1 MFGRPNTR
9 GVGGNRLVVG
19 TNVKNNRDLDI
30 PVSFGR
36 SNRDYIVSKKR
47 EKEKRNYERLKSSK
61 LKILTY
67 YILEY
72 RSYKQTRRALS
83 DSLQSLLSSAQ
94 RAEPTSMNLVIRLF
108 RFTLGTS
115 PERLEEDF
123 ERFNLII
130 ELLNRD
136 FGRVSLELSQSNLLF
151 MLRNG
156 LMLLFLKDHDET
168 LKINRPLIKSIV
180 DKILDL
186 FFSTSNIDN
195 QEVPRYQFKGKN
207 LISMVLD
214 YSMVDLLFLRYLELR
229 AFSGDMEAG
238 VFAEILQEIL
248 LLCASKAS
256 REDHIFSCYMG
267 RNLVDIP
274 KTNHFLLKGARD
286 LNRKSGIQIDS
297 FFRNRY
303 LWITVCCISIL
314 IKSRPI
320 LKNDQVKNIL
330 MQNLSLL
337 DLESLQDWIM
347 KETPESI
354 RVIRTPLQ
362 QIPPNSPFSLLL
374 LHYSLF
380 DHLMVHKNQNT
391 LLTNTTLHEFKSKTQ
406 PEQKEITIQTEKELL
421 SLIFFFNCWNFSPF
435 ILLGVYKTDPVISNK
450 EEMID
455 MINIIFEMT
464 CGSIG
469 RVEGGKCRDGSSS
482 LDVEVM
488 RVNLKLL
495 YLARLYMLFLDL
507 EARLSLL
514 GTYIRNME
522 IIKDDRILFG
532 ASERVR
538 ENQLLSRVMINKV
551 IQPILNQALD
561 FACRDE
567 TTIKHAIQ
575 ILSLISNIYFP
586 LNQVPNIIIENINYH
601 NNSLIREKVTY
612 LHNALDLCINKT
624 EEETTRHGNALN
636 KRKKSIILFR
646 NFIRFRISSLGEGL
660 KLTEND
666 VDLDDMKIFFLIGE
680 LESKSEEVI
689 KSETLMIG
697 VSNKST
703 RIIQRSRDHEFLEKA
718 YNKLYLRDYYN
729 FQGFYNDLLKS
740 KLKVLREI
748 QAQILTSLSYDTCW
762 VLSLFLCIHNT
773 IIFGNRGSIESF
785 LLDISYSMENLLS
798 LFGICLNHQL
808 LYLDDYEV
816 KTSIGLILS
825 RSSSVMIVSSN
836 SNSNL
841 TEDQKQKQLYPILNT
856 SGILANDELPK
867 GASGSEILRKI
878 MESLSSNFKSLSSL
892 ITFKSIQSFNSLQ
905 DDSFNIMT
913 SNEESIDQSRGFSMH
928 PILLISN
935 KSQLNYIS
943 LFINNLTFSMLKI
956 RLSLRDKSTE
966 NEIIGTIHRNK
977 SCSYLSNISI
987 FGELTRR
994 LYQYYLKLN
1003 HFQMKLDDPKI
1014 KLPWTISEASNL
1026 LKPRNVLIQQALHIE
1041 SLGSFP
1047 TNNPGEHEFIQGDED
1062 RDQNWSQTCDDHNS
1076 LEDDDDDDESN
1087 YLDNGDISYDN
1098 NNNIHSSSNLDNNHG
1113 KISARLNLLRVFDST
1128 LRYVSNRSKFE
1139 LLRQILRE
1147 MPYLIGFE
1155 ERLHFYYHYIAEL
1168 RFSHYQPEFF
1178 HEIPN
1183 FEMRRT
1189 NLIEDGLNKV
1199 GSLDPNR
1206 LRMAFRIIFLDEQ
1219 GNIEPGIDG
1228 GGLLKDFIICISREM
1243 CSESFGLFKVCKDN
1257 TIVPREYDSL
1267 MKISSKFK
1275 DLVDGEPLNLKKTNI
1290 VLYLFEFLGKIV
1302 GKAIYEK
1309 ILLEIE
1315 FNPVFLNSVFGQKND
1330 FDDLLNLDQ
1339 ELFRSLNYLKS
1350 LEDHQEMK
1358 SLCLTFSI
1366 TLDLEP
1372 IISEDCSLNGGRR
1385 YLEVDLIPNGRN
1397 IPVNNENKIVYIKLL
1412 THYKLITSI
1421 KLQSEAFLRG
1431 LSTVIP
1437 NESLRLFSPYEIQSL
1452 ISGVYQSL
1460 DVDNLRLNT
1469 CYTGYLET
1477 SEQVIW
1483 LWDILKNEFSIEE
1496 QSEFLL
1502 FVTSS
1507 RKAPLLGF
1515 QHLNPKF
1522 GIQIVPDNTRLP
1534 SASTCFNLL
1543 KLPAYS
1549 SKEALKSKLRQAI
1562 FNSKGFDLS

>member
-1 MFGRPNTR
+1 MFGRPSTR

-47 EKEKRNYERLKSSK
+47 EKEKRSYERLKSSK

-94 RAEPTSMNLVIRLF
+94 RAEPISMDLVIRLF
-108 RFTLGTS
+108 RFTLGIS
-115 PERLEEDF
+115 PERMEEDF
-123 ERFNLII
+123 ERFDLIT

-136 FGRVSLELSQSNLLF
+136 FGRVSLEISRSNLLF
-151 MLRNG
+151 LFRNG
-156 LMLLFLKDHDET
+156 LMLLFLKDQDET
-168 LKINRPLIKSIV
+168 LKINRPLIKSLV
-180 DKILDL
+180 DQIIDL
-186 FFSTSNIDN
+186 FFSTSKMDN
-195 QEVPRYQFKGKN
+195 QEVPRSQFKGKD

-229 AFSGDMEAG
+229 AFSGDLETD

-248 LLCASKAS
+248 LVCVSKAS

-274 KTNHFLLKGARD
+274 KTHHFLLKGARD
-286 LNRKSGIQIDS
+286 LSRRNGIQIDS

-303 LWITVCCISIL
+303 LWLTVCCISIL
-314 IKSRPI
+314 IKNRPI

-337 DLESLQDWIM
+337 DLESLQNWTM

-354 RVIRTPLQ
+354 RVIRSPLQ

-374 LHYSLF
+374 VHYSLF

-391 LLTNTTLHEFKSKTQ
+391 LLSNTTLHEFKSKTE

-421 SLIFFFNCWNFSPF
+421 SLIFFLNCWNFSPF
-435 ILLGVYKTDPVISNK
+435 ILLGVDKTAPAILNK
-450 EEMID
+450 EEMVD

-469 RVEGGKCRDGSSS
+469 GLDGVGCEEGDGG

-522 IIKDDRILFG
+522 IIKDDRILFE
-532 ASERVR
+532 ASERLR
-538 ENQLLSRVMINKV
+538 ENPLLSRVMISQV

-586 LNQVPNIIIENINYH
+586 LNQVPNLIIENINYH
-601 NNSLIREKVTY
+601 NNALIREKVTY
-612 LHNALDLCINKT
+612 LHNALDLCINKS
-624 EEETTRHGNALN
+624 EEETRHDNVLN

-646 NFIRFRISSLGEGL
+646 NFIRFRISSLGEGFE
-660 KLTEND
+660 LTESD
-666 VDLDDMKIFFLIGE
+666 VDLDDMKVFFLIGE
-680 LESKSEEVI
+680 LESKSE
-689 KSETLMIG
+689 TLMIG
-697 VSNKST
+697 ISNKST
-703 RIIQRSRDHEFLEKA
+703 QIIQKSRDHEFLEKV
-718 YNKLYLRDYYN
+718 YNKLYLRDYYS

-748 QAQILTSLSYDTCW
+748 QTQILTSLSYDTCW

-773 IIFGNRGSIESF
+773 IIFGNKGSIESF

-798 LFGICLNHQL
+798 LFGIGLNHQL
-808 LYLDDYEV
+808 LYLDDYQV

-825 RSSSVMIVSSN
+825 RSSSVMIMGSN
-836 SNSNL
+836 HNSNL
-841 TEDQKQKQLYPILNT
+841 TEDQKQKQKQKQLYPILNT
-856 SGILANDELPK
+856 SGILENDELPK
-867 GASGSEILRKI
+867 GMSGSEILRKI
-878 MESLSSNFKSLSSL
+878 MESLSNNFKSLSSL
-892 ITFKSIQSFNSLQ
+892 VTYKSIQSFNSLQ

-913 SNEESIDQSRGFSMH
+913 SNEESIGQSRGFSMH

-935 KSQLNYIS
+935 KNQLNYIS

-966 NEIIGTIHRNK
+966 NEIIGTTHRNK
-977 SCSYLSNISI
+977 SRSYWSNISI

-1047 TNNPGEHEFIQGDED
+1047 TNNPGEHDFVLGDED
-1062 RDQNWSQTCDDHNS
+1062 RDQNRSQTCGDPNS
-1076 LEDDDDDDESN
+1076 LEEEEEDDDNDNESN
-1087 YLDNGDISYDN
+1087 YWDNRDISCDN
-1098 NNNIHSSSNLDNNHG
+1098 NNISSSSNLDNNHG
-1113 KISARLNLLRVFDST
+1113 KTSARLNLLRVFDST

-1168 RFSHYQPEFF
+1168 RFNHYQPEFF

-1189 NLIEDGLNKV
+1189 NLIEDGLNKI

-1206 LRMAFRIIFLDEQ
+1206 LRMAFRIVFLDEQ

-1257 TIVPREYDSL
+1257 TIAPREYDSL

-1372 IISEDCSLNGGRR
+1372 IISEDGSLNGGRR

-1496 QSEFLL
+1496 QAEFLL